1 MHGILCLRSTL
12 IRLPLSNS
20 GWNLGD
26 QGMWCKQTLFE
37 TNAQIPL
44 LVFVPWL
51 PQSHGQR
58 AAALVEAVDIYPSLT
73 DLVGISHTIQDWD
86 ELEGDSFL
94 PLLLNPAV
102 PAQSWKGAAFTQ
114 HPRCNG
120 TAAIPTDLPCKGLT
134 NMAGRCSTGQLPDC
148 KCSLP
153 PQDYPTANGCV
164 SQNATDFAAMG
175 ISIRTQHWRYTRWMK
190 WQGVATPPHSGLD
203 GGRAVWD
210 EVLGEELYS
219 HSVGEQCCGFS
230 EHENLAAEPAHQAD
244 KARLAEQLKACWRAA
259 RPGAK
264 SRGTG

>member
-58 AAALVEAVDIYPSLT
+58 VAALVEAVDIYPSLT

-102 PAQSWKGAAFTQ
+102 PAV
-114 HPRCNG
+114 PRGKEFSRNDAVYFMRVRGGKRRSRRKRELRCTPQKPWLLRWICSGSSG
-120 TAAIPTDLPCKGLT
+120 T
-134 NMAGRCSTGQLPDC
+134 R
-148 KCSLP
+148 
-153 PQDYPTANGCV
+153 
-164 SQNATDFAAMG
+164 
-175 ISIRTQHWRYTRWMK
+175 
-190 WQGVATPPHSGLD
+190 
-203 GGRAVWD
+203 RAKRRKRRRK
-210 EVLGEELYS
+210 LRRR
-219 HSVGEQCCGFS
+219 
-230 EHENLAAEPAHQAD
+230 N
-244 KARLAEQLKACWRAA
+244 
-259 RPGAK
+259 
-264 SRGTG
+264 